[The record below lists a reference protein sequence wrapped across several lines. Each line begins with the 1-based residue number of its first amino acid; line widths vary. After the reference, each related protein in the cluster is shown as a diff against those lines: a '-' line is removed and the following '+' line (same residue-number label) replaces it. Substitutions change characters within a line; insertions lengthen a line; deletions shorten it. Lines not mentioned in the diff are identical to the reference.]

1 MRVRIVLRLRS
12 GTGDLLLAHVAED
25 LVAVLFAVGSA
36 ADMDPVVT
44 TVGGLHNQ
52 LVKVGVVLQEVEP
65 LLGEFHVGVELVV
78 IPVRVGIER
87 HMDVGSFSKNLLAG
101 VRISDIDVKLRA
113 TRPRWC

>member
-1 MRVRIVLRLRS
+1 MRIVLRLRS

-52 LVKVGVVLQEVEP
+52 LV
-65 LLGEFHVGVELVV
+65 V
-78 IPVRVGIER
+78 IQ
-87 HMDVGSFSKNLLAG
+87 SF
-101 VRISDIDVKLRA
+101 
-113 TRPRWC
+113 

>member
-1 MRVRIVLRLRS
+1 MRIVLRLRS

-52 LVKVGVVLQEVEP
+52 LVKVSVMLQKVEP
-65 LLGEFHVGVELVV
+65 LLGELHVGVALVV
-78 IPVRVGIER
+78 IPICVGIEW
-87 HMDVGSFSKNLLAG
+87 HMDVGCFA
-101 VRISDIDVKLRA
+101 
-113 TRPRWC
+113 

>member
-1 MRVRIVLRLRS
+1 MRIVLRLRS

-65 LLGEFHVGVELVV
+65 LLGELHVGVALVV
-78 IPVRVGIER
+78 IPICVGIER
-87 HMDVGSFSKNLLAG
+87 HMDVGSLTKGVLADLLSLIKTSKF
-101 VRISDIDVKLRA
+101 
-113 TRPRWC
+113 